1 MAKRLTDLQVKIGAD
16 SSGLE
21 AALKKAKNEIDKSF
35 STRPLDI
42 FGDGVDGVT
51 GKVANMIG
59 GFTKIAGVA
68 AGGFGLTAII
78 RSAVEAG
85 DKLHDLMERY
95 QMSAAE
101 AGNFSKIMKITGGD
115 VDATAKTIMR
125 LDKSLQGSSDE
136 SERAKRVMDIFGV
149 SVTDASGKLLPINQ
163 QLENL
168 AVGYRKAQAAGEAQE
183 FIMNTLG
190 TRGMALIP
198 TLQKYT
204 EAKKLASEIKGIGID
219 PDEMKKMSLE
229 LKEMELQF
237 GQLQLVSGSALAPLA
252 KELLPEIIPL
262 LKSSAEFINKNK
274 TEIAEFA
281 TTLVKL
287 VGIYEALKVARAGYM
302 KASAISSAFGA
313 LDTVEQSALTAS
325 QERTISKSIAADGQ
339 RFARMRR
346 EAIKTAETMKLSA
359 EETHAFISRKMV
371 QIGLEQEASMAKI
384 RADMTAGFADEE
396 AKAAAMAT
404 ATKSATGEA
413 VALGAAHTASGA
425 KAIKA
430 GEETVLALTKTETA
444 IRNAGKLVWE
454 LAGGWLGVVAAIGFA
469 IIKLK
474 EFHQADKEEAEEA
487 QYVNVNG
494 KDYYYSKRDNTMI
507 RVKENGTRTNVYS
520 QEENDAAKAAWD
532 EKYAEA
538 NANSEAL
545 HKKYGDGTSPNS
557 TSDMKSLQ
565 NQMRDMLNEIGAGS
579 KKSKS
584 EEKAEKTYKVE
595 IPIGQVVADLAAS
608 HPEGE
613 QWMSPLV
620 EDARVQCA
628 AFVSALYQEA
638 GIQGINSVN
647 GNDLVNQFGTAYHS
661 AGDGYVPHVGDMIDW
676 KDHVGIY
683 AGNGEYIARNSSGG
697 VHRGSMEEG
706 NAWFGNP
713 LGYGSVSEYTGG
725 KTVMSTVDAN
735 GKTISDSLKKLEQAK
750 EEAMRLFQT
759 MNDEITKE
767 TQSSYMSGMNEI
779 AENIRK
785 KQAEINKLSNAG
797 LPKEAISLL
806 ESELGEYE
814 KVLQNKLVKKW
825 QEAWDAITYE
835 TKKTNAEVIGDYKA
849 LADAEYEA
857 TINSL
862 NRQREERLKEVSR
875 KKDDVEALK
884 AVEDEYTAK
893 VEEAAKKRADA
904 YRDSFSKQASYAI
917 QNHKT
922 GRLNSLMN
930 SADGKA
936 YMEWEGE
943 TKKLQA
949 FYDLWLESNKS
960 MNEMTAEAV
969 SGWTSG
975 LSSIFADLGNNIQN
989 VGKLAENV
997 GKMILKTIVQIAA
1010 KAAAA
1015 RLIGNIFGIGGGGGG
1030 STANM
1035 SFDWTPA
1042 IRSVLPKFADGGL
1055 VTAPTLGLIGEGKS
1069 REAILPLNGS
1079 TFGELANGIANKMG
1093 RTGGAPIIN
1102 INNYSSEEVRAES
1115 GGIGD
1120 IEGQM
1125 VNITIGALSKNKD
1138 GSLDTLKEMLR

>member
-168 AVGYRKAQAAGEAQE
+168 AVGYRNAQAAGEAQE

-262 LKSSAEFINKNK
+262 LKSSAKFINKNK

-404 ATKSATGEA
+404 ATKSATSEA
-413 VALGAAHTASGA
+413 VALGAAHAASGA

-545 HKKYGDGTSPNS
+545 HKKYGDGTSPSS

-565 NQMRDMLNEIGAGS
+565 NQMRDMLNEIGTGS
-579 KKSKS
+579 KRSKS
-584 EEKAEKTYKVE
+584 EDKAEKTYKVE

-676 KDHVGIY
+676 QNHVGIY

-725 KTVMSTVDAN
+725 KTIMSTVDAN
-735 GKTISDSLKKLEQAK
+735 GKTVSDSLKKLEQAK

-893 VEEAAKKRADA
+893 VEEATKKRADA

>member
-1 MAKRLTDLQVKIGAD
+1 MPKGLTDLQVKIGAD

-21 AALKKAKNEIDKSF
+21 AVLKKAKNEIDKSF
-35 STRPLDI
+35 STRPLDT

-313 LDTVEQSALTAS
+313 LDTVKQSALTAS

-404 ATKSATGEA
+404 ATKSATSEA
-413 VALGAAHTASGA
+413 VALGAAHAASGA

-545 HKKYGDGTSPNS
+545 HKKYGDGTSPSS

-565 NQMRDMLNEIGAGS
+565 NQMRDMLNEIGTGS
-579 KKSKS
+579 KRSKS
-584 EEKAEKTYKVE
+584 EDKAEKTYKVE

-735 GKTISDSLKKLEQAK
+735 GKTVSDSLKKLEQAK

-767 TQSSYMSGMNEI
+767 TQSSYMAGMDEI

-975 LSSIFADLGNNIQN
+975 LSSIFVDLGNNIQN

-1015 RLIGNIFGIGGGGGG
+1015 RLIGNIFGIGSGGGG

>member
-168 AVGYRKAQAAGEAQE
+168 AVGYRNAQAAGEAQE

-262 LKSSAEFINKNK
+262 LKSSAKFINKNK

-404 ATKSATGEA
+404 ATKSATSEA
-413 VALGAAHTASGA
+413 VALGAAHAASGA

-545 HKKYGDGTSPNS
+545 HKKYGDGTSPSS

-565 NQMRDMLNEIGAGS
+565 NQMRDMLNEIGTGS
-579 KKSKS
+579 KRSKS
-584 EEKAEKTYKVE
+584 EDKAEKTYKVE

-638 GIQGINSVN
+638 GIQGIKSVN

-735 GKTISDSLKKLEQAK
+735 GKTVSDSLKKLEQAK

-767 TQSSYMSGMNEI
+767 TQSSYMAGMDEI

-797 LPKEAISLL
+797 LPKEAISML

>member
-16 SSGLE
+16 GSGLE

-35 STRPLDI
+35 STRPLDT

-51 GKVANMIG
+51 SKVANMIG

-313 LDTVEQSALTAS
+313 LDTVEQSVLTAS

-413 VALGAAHTASGA
+413 VALGAAHAASGA

-494 KDYYYSKRDNTMI
+494 KDYYYSKRDNIMI

-767 TQSSYMSGMNEI
+767 TQSSYMSGMSEI

-1015 RLIGNIFGIGGGGGG
+1015 RLIGNIFGISGGGGG

>member
-168 AVGYRKAQAAGEAQE
+168 AVGYRNAQAAGEAQE

-262 LKSSAEFINKNK
+262 LKSSAKFINKNK

-404 ATKSATGEA
+404 ATKSATSEA
-413 VALGAAHTASGA
+413 VALGAAHAASGA

-545 HKKYGDGTSPNS
+545 HKKYGDGTSPSS

-565 NQMRDMLNEIGAGS
+565 NQMRDMLNEIGTGS
-579 KKSKS
+579 KRSKS
-584 EEKAEKTYKVE
+584 EDKAEKTYKVE

-725 KTVMSTVDAN
+725 KTIMSTVDAN
-735 GKTISDSLKKLEQAK
+735 GKTVSDSLKKLEQAK

-893 VEEAAKKRADA
+893 VEEATKKRADA

>member
-35 STRPLDI
+35 STRPLDT

-413 VALGAAHTASGA
+413 VALGAAHAASGA

-1015 RLIGNIFGIGGGGGG
+1015 RLIGNIFGIGGVGGG

>member
-1 MAKRLTDLQVKIGAD
+1 MPKGLTDLQVKIGAD

-21 AALKKAKNEIDKSF
+21 AVLKKAKNEIDKSF
-35 STRPLDI
+35 STRPLDT

-95 QMSAAE
+95 QMSASE

-115 VDATAKTIMR
+115 IDTAAKTIMR

-136 SERAKRVMDIFGV
+136 SERAKRVMDIFSV

-190 TRGMALIP
+190 VRGMALIP

-413 VALGAAHTASGA
+413 VALGAAHAASGA

-647 GNDLVNQFGTAYHS
+647 GNDLVNQFGTSYHS

-676 KDHVGIY
+676 KDHVGVY
-683 AGNGEYIARNSSGG
+683 VGNGEYIARNSSGG

>member
-163 QLENL
+163 QLGNL

-413 VALGAAHTASGA
+413 VALGAAHAASGA

-875 KKDDVEALK
+875 KKDDVDALK

>member
-168 AVGYRKAQAAGEAQE
+168 AVGYRNAQAAGEAQE

-262 LKSSAEFINKNK
+262 LKSSAKFINKNK

-404 ATKSATGEA
+404 ATKSATSEA
-413 VALGAAHTASGA
+413 VALGAAHAASGA

-545 HKKYGDGTSPNS
+545 HKKYGDGTSPSS

-565 NQMRDMLNEIGAGS
+565 NQMRDMLNEIGTGS
-579 KKSKS
+579 KRSKS
-584 EEKAEKTYKVE
+584 EDKAEKTYKVE

-683 AGNGEYIARNSSGG
+683 AGNGKYIARNSSGG

-735 GKTISDSLKKLEQAK
+735 GKTVSDSLKKLEQAK

-767 TQSSYMSGMNEI
+767 TQSSYMAGMDEI

-797 LPKEAISLL
+797 LPKEAISML

-1015 RLIGNIFGIGGGGGG
+1015 RLIGNIFGIGSGGGG

>member
-168 AVGYRKAQAAGEAQE
+168 AVGYRNAQAAGEAQE

-262 LKSSAEFINKNK
+262 LKSSAKFINKNK

-302 KASAISSAFGA
+302 KASAISSAFGT

-404 ATKSATGEA
+404 ATKSATSEA
-413 VALGAAHTASGA
+413 VALGAAHAASGA

-545 HKKYGDGTSPNS
+545 HKKYGDGTSPSS

-565 NQMRDMLNEIGAGS
+565 NQMRDMLNEIGTGS
-579 KKSKS
+579 KRSKS
-584 EEKAEKTYKVE
+584 EDKAEKTYKVE

-735 GKTISDSLKKLEQAK
+735 GKTVSDSLKKLEQAK

-767 TQSSYMSGMNEI
+767 TQSSYMAGMDEI

-797 LPKEAISLL
+797 LPKEAISML

-1015 RLIGNIFGIGGGGGG
+1015 RLIGNIFGIGSGGGG

>member
-115 VDATAKTIMR
+115 IDTAAKTIMR

-163 QLENL
+163 QLGNL

-413 VALGAAHTASGA
+413 VALGAAHAASGA

-725 KTVMSTVDAN
+725 KTIMSTVDAN
-735 GKTISDSLKKLEQAK
+735 GKTVSDSLKKLEQAK

>member
-16 SSGLE
+16 GSGLE

-35 STRPLDI
+35 STRPLDT

-51 GKVANMIG
+51 SKVANMIG

-190 TRGMALIP
+190 TRGMALIS

-413 VALGAAHTASGA
+413 VALGAAHAASGA

-647 GNDLVNQFGTAYHS
+647 GNDLVNQFGTSYHS

-676 KDHVGIY
+676 KDHVGVY
-683 AGNGEYIARNSSGG
+683 VGNGEYIARNSSGG

-1015 RLIGNIFGIGGGGGG
+1015 RLIGNIFGIGGGGGS

-1042 IRSVLPKFADGGL
+1042 IRSVIPKFADGGL

>member
-1 MAKRLTDLQVKIGAD
+1 
-16 SSGLE
+16 
-21 AALKKAKNEIDKSF
+21 
-35 STRPLDI
+35 
-42 FGDGVDGVT
+42 
-51 GKVANMIG
+51 
-59 GFTKIAGVA
+59 
-68 AGGFGLTAII
+68 
-78 RSAVEAG
+78 
-85 DKLHDLMERY
+85 
-95 QMSAAE
+95 
-101 AGNFSKIMKITGGD
+101 
-115 VDATAKTIMR
+115 MR

-168 AVGYRKAQAAGEAQE
+168 AVGYRNAQAAGEAQE

-262 LKSSAEFINKNK
+262 LKSSAKFINKNK

-404 ATKSATGEA
+404 ATKSATSEA
-413 VALGAAHTASGA
+413 VALGAAHAASGA

-545 HKKYGDGTSPNS
+545 HKKYGDGTSPSS

-565 NQMRDMLNEIGAGS
+565 NQMRDMLNEIGTGS
-579 KKSKS
+579 KRSKS
-584 EEKAEKTYKVE
+584 EDKAEKTYKVE

-735 GKTISDSLKKLEQAK
+735 GKTVSDSLKKLEQAK

-767 TQSSYMSGMNEI
+767 TQSSYMAGMDEI

-797 LPKEAISLL
+797 LPKEAISML

-1015 RLIGNIFGIGGGGGG
+1015 RLIGNIFGIGSGGGG

>member
-168 AVGYRKAQAAGEAQE
+168 AVGYRNAQAAGEAQE

-404 ATKSATGEA
+404 ATKSATSEA
-413 VALGAAHTASGA
+413 VALGAAHAASGA

-545 HKKYGDGTSPNS
+545 HKKYGDGTSPSS

-565 NQMRDMLNEIGAGS
+565 NQMRDMLNEIGTGS
-579 KKSKS
+579 KRSKS
-584 EEKAEKTYKVE
+584 EDKAEKTYKVE

-735 GKTISDSLKKLEQAK
+735 GKTVSDSLKKLEQAK

-767 TQSSYMSGMNEI
+767 TQSSYMAGMDEI

-797 LPKEAISLL
+797 LPKEAISML

-1015 RLIGNIFGIGGGGGG
+1015 RLIGNIFGIGSGGGG

>member
-168 AVGYRKAQAAGEAQE
+168 AVGYRNAQAAGEAQE

-274 TEIAEFA
+274 SEIAEFA

-404 ATKSATGEA
+404 ATKSATSEA
-413 VALGAAHTASGA
+413 VALGAAHAASGA

-545 HKKYGDGTSPNS
+545 HKKYGDGTSPSS

-565 NQMRDMLNEIGAGS
+565 NQMRDMLNEIGTGS
-579 KKSKS
+579 KRSKS
-584 EEKAEKTYKVE
+584 EDKAEKTYKVE

-725 KTVMSTVDAN
+725 KTIMSTVDAN
-735 GKTISDSLKKLEQAK
+735 GKTVSDSLKKLEQAK

-1015 RLIGNIFGIGGGGGG
+1015 RLIGNIFGIGGGGGS

-1042 IRSVLPKFADGGL
+1042 IRSVIPKFADGGL

-1115 GGIGD
+1115 GDIGD

>member
-16 SSGLE
+16 GSGLE

-35 STRPLDI
+35 STRPLDT

-404 ATKSATGEA
+404 ATKSATSEA
-413 VALGAAHTASGA
+413 VALGAAHAASGA

-545 HKKYGDGTSPNS
+545 HKKYGDGTSPSS

-565 NQMRDMLNEIGAGS
+565 NQMRDMLNEIGTGS
-579 KKSKS
+579 KRSKS
-584 EEKAEKTYKVE
+584 EDKAEKTYKVE

-735 GKTISDSLKKLEQAK
+735 GKTVSDSLKKLEQAK

-767 TQSSYMSGMNEI
+767 TQSSYMAGMDEI

-797 LPKEAISLL
+797 LPKEAISML

-1015 RLIGNIFGIGGGGGG
+1015 RLIGNIFGIGGGGGS

-1042 IRSVLPKFADGGL
+1042 IRSVIPKFADGGL

-1115 GGIGD
+1115 GDIGD

>member
-16 SSGLE
+16 GSGLE

-35 STRPLDI
+35 STRPLDT

-404 ATKSATGEA
+404 ATKSATSEA
-413 VALGAAHTASGA
+413 VALGAAHAASGA

-545 HKKYGDGTSPNS
+545 HKKYGDGTSPSS

-565 NQMRDMLNEIGAGS
+565 NQMRDMLNEIGTGS
-579 KKSKS
+579 KRSKS
-584 EEKAEKTYKVE
+584 EDKAEKTYKVE

-735 GKTISDSLKKLEQAK
+735 GKTVSDSLKKLEQAK

-1015 RLIGNIFGIGGGGGG
+1015 RLIGNIFGIGGGGGS

-1042 IRSVLPKFADGGL
+1042 IRSVIPKFADGGL

-1115 GGIGD
+1115 GDIGD

>member
-346 EAIKTAETMKLSA
+346 ETIKTAEIMKLSA

-413 VALGAAHTASGA
+413 VALGAAHAASGA

>member
-325 QERTISKSIAADGQ
+325 QEWTISKSIAADGQ

-413 VALGAAHTASGA
+413 VALGAAHAASGA

-545 HKKYGDGTSPNS
+545 HKKYGDDTSPNS

-884 AVEDEYTAK
+884 AIEDEYTAK

-917 QNHKT
+917 QNHNT
-922 GRLNSLMN
+922 GRLNNLMN

-997 GKMILKTIVQIAA
+997 GKMILRTIVQIAA

-1015 RLIGNIFGIGGGGGG
+1015 RLIGNIFGIGGGGGS

-1042 IRSVLPKFADGGL
+1042 IRSVIPKFADGGL

-1069 REAILPLNGS
+1069 SEAILPLNSS

-1115 GGIGD
+1115 GGVGD

-1138 GSLDTLKEMLR
+1138 GSLDALKEMLR

>member
-1 MAKRLTDLQVKIGAD
+1 
-16 SSGLE
+16 
-21 AALKKAKNEIDKSF
+21 
-35 STRPLDI
+35 
-42 FGDGVDGVT
+42 
-51 GKVANMIG
+51 
-59 GFTKIAGVA
+59 
-68 AGGFGLTAII
+68 
-78 RSAVEAG
+78 
-85 DKLHDLMERY
+85 
-95 QMSAAE
+95 
-101 AGNFSKIMKITGGD
+101 
-115 VDATAKTIMR
+115 
-125 LDKSLQGSSDE
+125 
-136 SERAKRVMDIFGV
+136 
-149 SVTDASGKLLPINQ
+149 
-163 QLENL
+163 
-168 AVGYRKAQAAGEAQE
+168 
-183 FIMNTLG
+183 
-190 TRGMALIP
+190 
-198 TLQKYT
+198 
-204 EAKKLASEIKGIGID
+204 
-219 PDEMKKMSLE
+219 
-229 LKEMELQF
+229 
-237 GQLQLVSGSALAPLA
+237 
-252 KELLPEIIPL
+252 
-262 LKSSAEFINKNK
+262 
-274 TEIAEFA
+274 
-281 TTLVKL
+281 
-287 VGIYEALKVARAGYM
+287 
-302 KASAISSAFGA
+302 
-313 LDTVEQSALTAS
+313 
-325 QERTISKSIAADGQ
+325 
-339 RFARMRR
+339 
-346 EAIKTAETMKLSA
+346 
-359 EETHAFISRKMV
+359 
-371 QIGLEQEASMAKI
+371 
-384 RADMTAGFADEE
+384 
-396 AKAAAMAT
+396 
-404 ATKSATGEA
+404 
-413 VALGAAHTASGA
+413 
-425 KAIKA
+425 
-430 GEETVLALTKTETA
+430 
-444 IRNAGKLVWE
+444 
-454 LAGGWLGVVAAIGFA
+454 
-469 IIKLK
+469 
-474 EFHQADKEEAEEA
+474 
-487 QYVNVNG
+487 
-494 KDYYYSKRDNTMI
+494 
-507 RVKENGTRTNVYS
+507 
-520 QEENDAAKAAWD
+520 
-532 EKYAEA
+532 
-538 NANSEAL
+538 
-545 HKKYGDGTSPNS
+545 
-557 TSDMKSLQ
+557 
-565 NQMRDMLNEIGAGS
+565 
-579 KKSKS
+579 
-584 EEKAEKTYKVE
+584 
-595 IPIGQVVADLAAS
+595 
-608 HPEGE
+608 
-613 QWMSPLV
+613 
-620 EDARVQCA
+620 
-628 AFVSALYQEA
+628 
-638 GIQGINSVN
+638 
-647 GNDLVNQFGTAYHS
+647 
-661 AGDGYVPHVGDMIDW
+661 MIDW
-676 KDHVGIY
+676 QNHVGIY

-706 NAWFGNP
+706 NAWFGKP

-725 KTVMSTVDAN
+725 KTIMSTVDAN
-735 GKTISDSLKKLEQAK
+735 GKTVSDSLKKLEQAK

-917 QNHKT
+917 QNHNT
-922 GRLNSLMN
+922 GRLNNLMN

-997 GKMILKTIVQIAA
+997 GKMILRTIVQIAA

-1015 RLIGNIFGIGGGGGG
+1015 RLIGNIFGIGGGGGS

-1042 IRSVLPKFADGGL
+1042 IRSVIPKFADGGL

-1069 REAILPLNGS
+1069 SEAILPLNSS

-1102 INNYSSEEVRAES
+1102 INNYSSEKVRAES
-1115 GGIGD
+1115 GGVGD

>member
-1 MAKRLTDLQVKIGAD
+1 MPKGLTDLQVKIGAD

-35 STRPLDI
+35 STRPLDT

-59 GFTKIAGVA
+59 RFTKIAGVA

-404 ATKSATGEA
+404 ATKSATSEA
-413 VALGAAHTASGA
+413 VALGAAHAASGA

-545 HKKYGDGTSPNS
+545 HKKYGDGTSPSS

-565 NQMRDMLNEIGAGS
+565 NQMRDMLNEIGTGS
-579 KKSKS
+579 KRSKS
-584 EEKAEKTYKVE
+584 EDKAEKTYKVE

-735 GKTISDSLKKLEQAK
+735 GKTVSDSLKKLEQAK

-767 TQSSYMSGMNEI
+767 TQSSYMAGMDEI

-797 LPKEAISLL
+797 LPKEAISML

-1015 RLIGNIFGIGGGGGG
+1015 RLIGNIFGIGSGGGG

>member
-404 ATKSATGEA
+404 ATKSATSEA
-413 VALGAAHTASGA
+413 VALGAAHAASGA

-545 HKKYGDGTSPNS
+545 HKKYGDGTSPSS

-565 NQMRDMLNEIGAGS
+565 NQMRDMLNEIGTGS
-579 KKSKS
+579 KRSKS
-584 EEKAEKTYKVE
+584 EDKAEKTYKVE

-676 KDHVGIY
+676 QNHVGIY

-725 KTVMSTVDAN
+725 KTIMSTVDAN
-735 GKTISDSLKKLEQAK
+735 GKTVSDSLKKLEQAK

-917 QNHKT
+917 QNHNT
-922 GRLNSLMN
+922 SRLNNLMN

-975 LSSIFADLGNNIQN
+975 LSNIFADLGNNIQN

>member
-16 SSGLE
+16 GSGLE

-35 STRPLDI
+35 STRPLDT

-51 GKVANMIG
+51 SKVANMIG

-413 VALGAAHTASGA
+413 VALGAAHAASGA

-647 GNDLVNQFGTAYHS
+647 GNDLVNQFGTSYHS

-676 KDHVGIY
+676 KDHVGVY
-683 AGNGEYIARNSSGG
+683 VGNGEYIARNSSGG

>member
-168 AVGYRKAQAAGEAQE
+168 AVGYRNAQAAGEAQE

-262 LKSSAEFINKNK
+262 LKSSAKFINKNK

-404 ATKSATGEA
+404 ATKSATSEA
-413 VALGAAHTASGA
+413 VALGAAHAASGA

-545 HKKYGDGTSPNS
+545 HKKYGDGTSPSS

-565 NQMRDMLNEIGAGS
+565 NQMRDMLNEIGTGS
-579 KKSKS
+579 KRSKS
-584 EEKAEKTYKVE
+584 EDKAEKTYKVE

-735 GKTISDSLKKLEQAK
+735 GKTVSDSLKKLEQAK

-767 TQSSYMSGMNEI
+767 TQSSYMAGMDEI

-797 LPKEAISLL
+797 LPKEAISML

-1015 RLIGNIFGIGGGGGG
+1015 RLIGNIFGIGSGGGG

>member
-168 AVGYRKAQAAGEAQE
+168 AVGYRNAQAAGEAQE

-262 LKSSAEFINKNK
+262 LKSSAKFINKNK

-384 RADMTAGFADEE
+384 RTDMTAGFADEE

-404 ATKSATGEA
+404 ATKSATSEA
-413 VALGAAHTASGA
+413 VALGAAHAASGA

-545 HKKYGDGTSPNS
+545 HKKYGDGTSPSS

-565 NQMRDMLNEIGAGS
+565 NQMRDMLNEIGTGS
-579 KKSKS
+579 KRSKS
-584 EEKAEKTYKVE
+584 EDKAEKTYKVE

-735 GKTISDSLKKLEQAK
+735 GKTVSDSLKKLEQAK

-767 TQSSYMSGMNEI
+767 TQSSYMAGMDEI

-797 LPKEAISLL
+797 LPKEAISML

-1015 RLIGNIFGIGGGGGG
+1015 RLIGNIFGIGGGGGS

-1042 IRSVLPKFADGGL
+1042 IRSVIPKFADGGL

>member
-1 MAKRLTDLQVKIGAD
+1 MPKGLTDLQVKIGAD

-21 AALKKAKNEIDKSF
+21 AVLKKAKNEIDKSF
-35 STRPLDI
+35 STRPLDT

-115 VDATAKTIMR
+115 IDTAAKTIMR

-136 SERAKRVMDIFGV
+136 SERAKRVMDIFSV

-190 TRGMALIP
+190 VRGMALIP

-219 PDEMKKMSLE
+219 PDEMKKMNLE

-262 LKSSAEFINKNK
+262 LKSSAKFINKNK

-404 ATKSATGEA
+404 ATKSATSEA
-413 VALGAAHTASGA
+413 VALGAAHAASGA

-545 HKKYGDGTSPNS
+545 HKKYGDGTSPSS

-565 NQMRDMLNEIGAGS
+565 NQMRDMLNEIGTGS
-579 KKSKS
+579 KRSKS
-584 EEKAEKTYKVE
+584 EDKAEKTYKVE

-735 GKTISDSLKKLEQAK
+735 GKTVSDSLKKLEQAK

-767 TQSSYMSGMNEI
+767 TQSSYMAGMDEI

-797 LPKEAISLL
+797 LPKEAISML

-1015 RLIGNIFGIGGGGGG
+1015 RLIGNIFGIGGGGGS

-1042 IRSVLPKFADGGL
+1042 IRSVIPKFADGGL

-1115 GGIGD
+1115 GDIGD

>member
-168 AVGYRKAQAAGEAQE
+168 AVGYRNAQAAGEAQE

-262 LKSSAEFINKNK
+262 LKSSAKFINKNK

-404 ATKSATGEA
+404 ATKSATSEA
-413 VALGAAHTASGA
+413 VALGAAHAASGA

-545 HKKYGDGTSPNS
+545 HKKYGDGTSPSS

-565 NQMRDMLNEIGAGS
+565 NQMRDMLNEIGTGS
-579 KKSKS
+579 KRSKS
-584 EEKAEKTYKVE
+584 EDKAEKTYKVE

-676 KDHVGIY
+676 KDHVGIS

-735 GKTISDSLKKLEQAK
+735 GKTVSDSLKKLEQAK

-767 TQSSYMSGMNEI
+767 TQSSYMAGMDEI

-797 LPKEAISLL
+797 LPKEAISML

-1015 RLIGNIFGIGGGGGG
+1015 RLIGNIFGIGSGGGG

>member
-163 QLENL
+163 QLGNL

-413 VALGAAHTASGA
+413 VALGAAHAASGA